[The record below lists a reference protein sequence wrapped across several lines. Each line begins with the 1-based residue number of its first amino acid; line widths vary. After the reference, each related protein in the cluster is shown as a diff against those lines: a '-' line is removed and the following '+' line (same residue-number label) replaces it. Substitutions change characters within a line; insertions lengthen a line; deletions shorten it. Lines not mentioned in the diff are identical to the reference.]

1 MMNVKGC
8 LKIQQGIIREF
19 EEKFERIWSE
29 AGKILVLFV
38 YHTYSSF
45 LNSVIFIS

>member
-19 EEKFERIWSE
+19 EENFERIGSE
-29 AGKILVLFV
+29 AGIILVMYV

-45 LNSVIFIS
+45 CNSVIFIS